1 MNNIKSI
8 FTRHQQKLPV
18 DQLGLNTNHQF
29 SEKRLSDFSTGR
41 YCAKKALD
49 LIEIHDVI
57 IPIGK
62 VR

>member
-41 YCAKKALD
+41 YCAKK
-49 LIEIHDVI
+49 H
-57 IPIGK
+57 
-62 VR
+62 